1 MPQVQVIQP
10 IQQQPKRLRVAAY
23 ARVSSDS
30 EDQLNSLAVQVDYY
44 THLIQENPN
53 WEFAGI
59 YTDEGITG
67 TSTKRREQFNRL
79 MDDCRA
85 GLIDRVLVKSA
96 SRFARNTA
104 DALASVREMKSL
116 GVTVVFEKEGFDTE
130 TANGE
135 MILSMICAT
144 AQEES
149 LSISQNTKWGIRKKM
164 HDGTYITSLT
174 PFGYKKINR
183 QLFPDEKEAATVKEI
198 FNLFLNGFSTAEIAN
213 HLNTNHPKPDV
224 IWRSASVRFI
234 LRNEKYIGDSLFQKN
249 YTPDTLPLK
258 SCCNTGQL
266 PKYYVEGTHPGIIS
280 KDEFERVQSLLT
292 QKNINSTNSRA
303 CILSK
308 VVFCALCGHVCS
320 RKVRKSQ
327 TFVWCCRTHL
337 QSAAL
342 CPLKPVSETEIQQAF
357 LTVYN
362 KLQANQSYILQPII
376 DTLLQLRFLQEQA
389 NSARQTARDDVQ
401 RLAKQRHN
409 LTRIHTLGSKKNTG
423 QLPQYYIENNHE
435 GIVTKQTFREAQA
448 EIARRNSKSA
458 TNHRKRHRGRYNS
471 KYALSERL
479 VCGDCG
485 SSYKRVTWSIHG
497 RKQIVW
503 RCVNRL
509 EYGTKFCSNSPSI
522 PETELHQAILKAVQN
537 LAAKFTG
544 EVADQLNG
552 ILHQIEVGESLTPQL
567 QAQLEQNQ
575 QEFDHL
581 LEMSLDFDENTPFL
595 DDKLKRLSDKIKQLK
610 TAITQ
615 SSVNSQTP
623 STPTNPITAKDLLI
637 TEYDD
642 MLTARII
649 EKIIVKSRQDLEII
663 FIGGYTQQ
671 ISLQ

>member
-1 MPQVQVIQP
+1 M
-10 IQQQPKRLRVAAY
+10 
-23 ARVSSDS
+23 
-30 EDQLNSLAVQVDYY
+30 
-44 THLIQENPN
+44 
-53 WEFAGI
+53 
-59 YTDEGITG
+59 
-67 TSTKRREQFNRL
+67 
-79 MDDCRA
+79 
-85 GLIDRVLVKSA
+85 LVKSA

-135 MILSMICAT
+135 MILSMICAA

-174 PFGYKKINR
+174 PFGYKKIDR

-234 LRNEKYIGDSLFQKN
+234 LRNKKYIGDSLFQKN

-357 LTVYN
+357 LSVYN

-409 LTRIHTLGSKKNTG
+409 LTRIHTLGYIDNAQFLERSIALDQQLREKKKFLSKRTTDNSFERVLFQTRSIQQ
-423 QLPQYYIENNHE
+423 QLGSSPPLETFDGTIFTKLVNRVQVSPTTIEFKFMN
-435 GIVTKQTFREAQA
+435 GMT
-448 EIARRNSKSA
+448 
-458 TNHRKRHRGRYNS
+458 
-471 KYALSERL
+471 LSEKR
-479 VCGDCG
+479 
-485 SSYKRVTWSIHG
+485 SS
-497 RKQIVW
+497 
-503 RCVNRL
+503 L
-509 EYGTKFCSNSPSI
+509 
-522 PETELHQAILKAVQN
+522 
-537 LAAKFTG
+537 
-544 EVADQLNG
+544 
-552 ILHQIEVGESLTPQL
+552 
-567 QAQLEQNQ
+567 
-575 QEFDHL
+575 
-581 LEMSLDFDENTPFL
+581 
-595 DDKLKRLSDKIKQLK
+595 
-610 TAITQ
+610 
-615 SSVNSQTP
+615 
-623 STPTNPITAKDLLI
+623 
-637 TEYDD
+637 
-642 MLTARII
+642 
-649 EKIIVKSRQDLEII
+649 
-663 FIGGYTQQ
+663 
-671 ISLQ
+671 

>member
-30 EDQLNSLAVQVDYY
+30 EDQLNSLSIQVDYY

-59 YTDEGITG
+59 YADESITG

-104 DALASVREMKSL
+104 DALTSVRELKSL
-116 GVTVVFEKEGFDTE
+116 GVTVAFEKEGFDTE

-135 MILSMICAT
+135 MLLSMICAV

-164 HDGTYITSLT
+164 HEGTYITSLT

-183 QLFPDEKEAATVKEI
+183 QLLPDEKEAPTVKEI
-198 FNLFLNGFSTAEIAN
+198 FDLFLHGLSTAEIADY
-213 HLNTNHPKPDV
+213 LNTNHPKPDV

-249 YTPDTLPLK
+249 YTPDAFPLK

-280 KDEFERVQSLLT
+280 KDEFEKVQFLLT
-292 QKNINSTNSRA
+292 QKSIPGANRQT

-308 VVFCALCGHVCS
+308 VVFCSLCGRVCS

-337 QSAAL
+337 QSATL
-342 CPLKPVSETEIQQAF
+342 CPLKPVPETEIQQAF
-357 LTVYN
+357 LSVYN
-362 KLQANQSYILQPII
+362 KLQKNQSHILQPLI
-376 DTLLQLRFLQEQA
+376 DSLSQLKFLQEQT
-389 NSARQTARDDVQ
+389 NSARQAARDDVQ

-409 LTRIHTLGSKKNTG
+409 LTRIHTLGFIDNAQFLERSIAIDQQLREKKNFLSKRTADNG
-423 QLPQYYIENNHE
+423 FERILFQTRNIQEQLGLSPPLETFDDAIFTKLVNRVQISPTTIEFKFIN
-435 GIVTKQTFREAQA
+435 GM
-448 EIARRNSKSA
+448 
-458 TNHRKRHRGRYNS
+458 
-471 KYALSERL
+471 ALSE
-479 VCGDCG
+479 
-485 SSYKRVTWSIHG
+485 KRG
-497 RKQIVW
+497 
-503 RCVNRL
+503 L
-509 EYGTKFCSNSPSI
+509 P
-522 PETELHQAILKAVQN
+522 
-537 LAAKFTG
+537 
-544 EVADQLNG
+544 
-552 ILHQIEVGESLTPQL
+552 
-567 QAQLEQNQ
+567 
-575 QEFDHL
+575 
-581 LEMSLDFDENTPFL
+581 
-595 DDKLKRLSDKIKQLK
+595 
-610 TAITQ
+610 
-615 SSVNSQTP
+615 
-623 STPTNPITAKDLLI
+623 
-637 TEYDD
+637 
-642 MLTARII
+642 
-649 EKIIVKSRQDLEII
+649 
-663 FIGGYTQQ
+663 
-671 ISLQ
+671 

>member
-30 EDQLNSLAVQVDYY
+30 TDQLNSLSVQVDYY

-53 WEFAGI
+53 WDFAGI
-59 YTDEGITG
+59 YADEGITG
-67 TSTKRREQFNRL
+67 TSTKHREQFNRL
-79 MDDCRA
+79 LDDCRA

-135 MILSMICAT
+135 MILSMICAA

-357 LTVYN
+357 LSVYN